1 MITIYGAYRSRATRP
16 MWLLEEMQVAWQ
28 HVPVVP
34 AFTLAH
40 PKSTSA
46 PLNTQSPEYISL
58 SPSGLIP
65 TMVDDGFVLHE
76 SLAINLYL
84 ARKYGGALAPSDLH
98 EESKILEWSLFAATS
113 IEPAA
118 LEILYASTPTH
129 PRHRRGAVGVE
140 IEAAHRLDRPLSVL
154 EDHLSVNSN
163 LIDNR
168 FTVADINVAEIVRFA
183 QSYGPLFDHRPA
195 LKNWLAACQSR
206 PSFRTIWQRR
216 SLEVG

>member
-16 MWLLEEMQVAWQ
+16 IWLLEEMEVAWQ

-40 PKSTSA
+40 PKSQSA

-84 ARKYGGALAPSDLH
+84 ARKYGGPLGPSDLH

-113 IEPAA
+113 IETAA

-129 PRHRRGAVGVE
+129 PRHRRDAPGVE
-140 IEAAHRLDRPLSVL
+140 IEAAHRLDRPFSVL
-154 EDHLSVNSN
+154 EDRLSTNTN

-183 QSYGPLFDHRPA
+183 QSYAPLFDSRPA

-216 SLEVG
+216 SLEVA